1 MMAHFAEINDSNEV
15 LQVCVVA
22 DTDCEDGNGDESES
36 VGITFL
42 KALLGNDTNWVQTS
56 YNARIRKNFA
66 GIGYTWDSGR
76 NAFIPPKPFN
86 SWQLDEDTCTWKS
99 PVARPTDGEN
109 YVWDEA
115 NTQWVAE

>member
-1 MMAHFAEINDSNEV
+1 MAHFAEINDSNEV

-22 DTDCEDGNGDESES
+22 DTDCQDNNGDESES

-42 KALLGNDTNWVQTS
+42 KALLGSDTNWVQTS

-66 GIGYTWDSGR
+66 GINYTWDSGR